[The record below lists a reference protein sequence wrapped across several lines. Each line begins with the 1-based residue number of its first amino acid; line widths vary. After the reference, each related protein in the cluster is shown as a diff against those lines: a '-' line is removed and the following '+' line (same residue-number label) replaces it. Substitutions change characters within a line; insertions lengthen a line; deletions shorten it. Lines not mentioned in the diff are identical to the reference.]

1 MAIFHTLNI
10 ADLFFMAAGLA
21 VAILMIVMG
30 DSDERRKTDRLGA
43 RETQAPTEAPT
54 ARRRRR

>member
-43 RETQAPTEAPT
+43 PETPAPNEAPP